1 MSRIRNSLYNL
12 YTSYPSDDYC
22 ESNYPGNNLCPNLL
36 LACQDSILFA
46 TQKWQNVAIALNKK
60 CRCELLKEE
69 VQKNW
74 GSSAKLGSI
83 VEFSDVN
90 LSERKSKPKR
100 FAPLAVMGG
109 ILLYSVFMSLV
120 SWGIA
125 EAVVSREVEYIKEE
139 IISVENFTISALNNT
154 EIVLENLDERLS
166 LLEQFM
172 QIKAFALQ
180 SGQEAENL
188 LLSLKPRIFNSNDE
202 YDIAHLQVDF
212 QEDLIDQIVKDH
224 NQTILEPDVLMLKVH
239 KLKTSTSFISWL
251 RTQED
256 NKCESSSVVTM
267 MVSVNHEEDP
277 NMYAREE
284 ETGAMISNEQQND
297 NKLFFTNQF
306 SLKLFQENL
315 DHRLYG
321 FNSIELANRRMVT
334 SANTYLVFIDGNE
347 KASDRITVFFHKNET
362 KRKAQINCPNEVPDI
377 HVFSTG
383 TTIDL
388 PLYCSVV
395 SGWWNA
401 TAINI
406 YSENEENIKLKSFSK
421 KWKPVYVRGNLSN
434 HIQDLKETVMS
445 FVKIRNEA
453 MRNKSRISIQTL
465 FDSVNSL
472 VTAAAPGLFELI
484 SDNKASASAV
494 GISSMVAFILI
505 LYRAYVCLKQKPVF
519 KTTSSSD
526 YELRSDNKIGKKTTL
541 FLDVSFED
549 AK

>member
-1 MSRIRNSLYNL
+1 
-12 YTSYPSDDYC
+12 
-22 ESNYPGNNLCPNLL
+22 
-36 LACQDSILFA
+36 
-46 TQKWQNVAIALNKK
+46 
-60 CRCELLKEE
+60 
-69 VQKNW
+69 
-74 GSSAKLGSI
+74 
-83 VEFSDVN
+83 
-90 LSERKSKPKR
+90 
-100 FAPLAVMGG
+100 
-109 ILLYSVFMSLV
+109 
-120 SWGIA
+120 
-125 EAVVSREVEYIKEE
+125 
-139 IISVENFTISALNNT
+139 
-154 EIVLENLDERLS
+154 
-166 LLEQFM
+166 
-172 QIKAFALQ
+172 
-180 SGQEAENL
+180 
-188 LLSLKPRIFNSNDE
+188 
-202 YDIAHLQVDF
+202 
-212 QEDLIDQIVKDH
+212 
-224 NQTILEPDVLMLKVH
+224 
-239 KLKTSTSFISWL
+239 
-251 RTQED
+251 
-256 NKCESSSVVTM
+256 
-267 MVSVNHEEDP
+267 
-277 NMYAREE
+277 
-284 ETGAMISNEQQND
+284 
-297 NKLFFTNQF
+297 
-306 SLKLFQENL
+306 
-315 DHRLYG
+315 
-321 FNSIELANRRMVT
+321 MVT

-362 KRKAQINCPNEVPDI
+362 QRKAQINCPNEVPDI

-465 FDSVNSL
+465 FDSENSL
-472 VTAAAPGLFELI
+472 LTAATPGLFELI